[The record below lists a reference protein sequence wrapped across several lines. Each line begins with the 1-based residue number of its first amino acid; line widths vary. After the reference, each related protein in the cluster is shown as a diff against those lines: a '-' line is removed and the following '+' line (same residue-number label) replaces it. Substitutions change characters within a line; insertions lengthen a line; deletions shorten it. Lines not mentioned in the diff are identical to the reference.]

1 MAHTFAF
8 FEPPVDG
15 PSDRA
20 GASTGIEKNDF
31 QIATMATFMIPATK
45 RSMPVTMKT
54 GLRLA
59 ITATTVSTRPRMAM
73 ATDMFRAWATAL
85 AHFDGSGN
93 ARQTLPIG
101 ALT

>member
-1 MAHTFAF
+1 MAHTFAL

-31 QIATMATFMIPATK
+31 QIATMATFMIPATN
-45 RSMPVTMKT
+45 RSIPVTMKT

-59 ITATTVSTRPRMAM
+59 TTATTINTRPSMVMAM
-73 ATDMFRAWATAL
+73 DMFRAWATAL
-85 AHFDGSGN
+85 AHFDGSGS
-93 ARQTLPIG
+93 ARQTLPIR
-101 ALT
+101 ALA